1 MGKKKDK
8 KARKRREREEEQR
21 RADTE
26 RLLEEARAEPV
37 ANADPAA
44 EGVPVPDPEPD
55 APEAPAPPTLAAPR
69 AGVPVELPAS
79 GPFPGVTPPAV
90 LRRAPARPIPGAP
103 VGSAGMPV
111 AVAARDVVSRLSG
124 AALCYG
130 EPVTVGERTVIP
142 VGKVRARGGMG
153 FGASP
158 GSEGEGPAG
167 AGGSAPGTGGGGAGL
182 LNASPLGYIEITDDG
197 SSFRPIPSGGRGGG
211 AGAAVAL
218 LAGAAAGLAGAALA
232 ARRRP
237 APTGLR
243 RFTQR

>member
-8 KARKRREREEEQR
+8 KERKRREREEAER

-26 RLLEEARAEPV
+26 RLLAEARAEPV
-37 ANADPAA
+37 ADADPAA
-44 EGVPVPDPEPD
+44 EGVPVPDPAPD
-55 APEAPAPPTLAAPR
+55 APEPPTPPALTAPPAAP
-69 AGVPVELPAS
+69 PVELPAS

-103 VGSAGMPV
+103 VGAAGMPV

-142 VGKVRARGGMG
+142 VGRVRARGGMG

-158 GSEGEGPAG
+158 GSESEGPAG
-167 AGGSAPGTGGGGAGL
+167 SSGSGPGSGGGGAGL

-197 SSFRPIPSGGRGGG
+197 TCFRPIDGGRNSG
-211 AGAAVAL
+211 AGTAVAL
-218 LAGAAAGLAGAALA
+218 LAGAAAGLVGAALA